1 MSAVIAAVAFQL
13 WQVVMLILL
22 CCASLIVSLYCLI
35 FMVPVKRFWER
46 IESLGGGMK
55 GIESHV
61 DGVADEF
68 SRKTEDV
75 ERKAEQLVE
84 ENVGALQKAMRERTI
99 TLQSRI
105 REASLHAQEAAK
117 ELPEIRQSL
126 ESLRNALQEQS
137 THNSQFSK
145 SVDSLAE
152 RLEQMQRDFGSL
164 DVELRESVRQLV
176 SDSHQRVEGT
186 VLSALDAIQ
195 NQIIRGVER
204 PPGKPPVERFAPRQD
219 ATSESPHRQDP
230 RKIISAG
237 PLFTPSENAEDQAEE
252 QDEPAAPT
260 EEEPEEE
267 GNADEGQQEQ
277 PQ

>member
-1 MSAVIAAVAFQL
+1 MKASRQLDLIMGTRQIHKERGREIGEYGVVTHGRADVA
-13 WQVVMLILL
+13 
-22 CCASLIVSLYCLI
+22 
-35 FMVPVKRFWER
+35 
-46 IESLGGGMK
+46 GM
-55 GIESHV
+55 
-61 DGVADEF
+61 
-68 SRKTEDV
+68 
-75 ERKAEQLVE
+75 
-84 ENVGALQKAMRERTI
+84 M
-99 TLQSRI
+99 
-105 REASLHAQEAAK
+105 